1 MQSRKGLGYGDKKL
15 VDAISHDGLTDVFNK
30 ISMGL
35 CAEKTAND
43 FKVTREDQD
52 NYCKTSYQRA
62 ISSISSGVYKEQ
74 IVPVVIKSK
83 TAEEHITEDEEPKK
97 YNEAK
102 ISQLSPAF
110 SKTGTITA
118 ANASKIND
126 GGCAVILMSQEKV
139 KKLGVKPLARIV
151 SYADAEIEP
160 IDFSIAPHYSS
171 KKALANAGL
180 GIENIDF
187 FELNE
192 AFSVVSLANMKLLD
206 IPLSKINVFGGAVAL
221 GHPIGVSGARLVQ
234 SLLTAFRLK
243 GGKYGLAAICNGGGG
258 STAMIVENLL

>member
-1 MQSRKGLGYGDKKL
+1 
-15 VDAISHDGLTDVFNK
+15 
-30 ISMGL
+30 
-35 CAEKTAND
+35 
-43 FKVTREDQD
+43 
-52 NYCKTSYQRA
+52 
-62 ISSISSGVYKEQ
+62 
-74 IVPVVIKSK
+74 
-83 TAEEHITEDEEPKK
+83 
-97 YNEAK
+97 
-102 ISQLSPAF
+102 
-110 SKTGTITA
+110 
-118 ANASKIND
+118 
-126 GGCAVILMSQEKV
+126 MSQEKV